1 MGLTQYIK
9 IKESKMDNLM
19 TELFILNKNNMPEME
34 IHKEENLFTL
44 ISVNVT
50 GELYKETVKIIKK
63 YLYKVSK
70 Y

>member
-1 MGLTQYIK
+1 MTQYIK

-19 TELFILNKNNMPEME
+19 TELFILNNNNLVDIE
-34 IHKEENLFTL
+34 IHKEENLYSL
-44 ISVNVT
+44 ISINVAT
-50 GELYKETVKIIKK
+50 ELYEDTVKIIKK

>member
-1 MGLTQYIK
+1 MTQYIE

-19 TELFILNKNNMPEME
+19 TELFILNNNNLVDIE
-34 IHKEENLFTL
+34 IHKEENLYSL
-44 ISVNVT
+44 ISINVAT
-50 GELYKETVKIIKK
+50 ELYEDTVKIIKK

>member
-1 MGLTQYIK
+1 MTQYIE

-19 TELFILNKNNMPEME
+19 TELFILNNNNLVDME
-34 IHKEENLFTL
+34 IHKEENLYSL
-44 ISVNVT
+44 ISINVDT
-50 GELYKETVKIIKK
+50 ELYEDTVKIIKK

>member
-1 MGLTQYIK
+1 MTQYIK

-19 TELFILNKNNMPEME
+19 TELYILNNNNLVEIE
-34 IHKEENLFTL
+34 IHKEENLYTL

-50 GELYKETVKIIKK
+50 EELYNKTLKIIKK
-63 YLYKVSK
+63 YLYKISK